1 MKIVLDTNVFISAI
15 FWDSPSSKLLEKLIL
30 GRHEIYSSVEIID
43 ELTEVLQRDF
53 YLTPEVAGDKI
64 RKISVFTRLV
74 SPSKKVKIVK
84 EDPDD
89 DKII

>member
-64 RKISVFTRLV
+64 RKISVFTRHV